1 MSTKFT
7 PSTEITPGT
16 GITPGTET
24 PGTGTRTP
32 RPTATRPTHSAPS
45 FWASVWLVSS
55 REILSRLRSKAFL
68 ISTGILLLIAVGSVV
83 AGGLLSA
90 NLSATPVAVVG
101 AAGAVVGEAP
111 GLTAVS
117 AADVAAAEA
126 LVRDGTVEAAVVP
139 DDSLLGVRVIAL
151 DSPPSA
157 VLGALSVAP
166 TVQLL
171 EPAEQDGFLVYL
183 VAIGFGL
190 VFFMSALTF
199 GSTIAQS
206 VVEEKQTRVV
216 EILMT
221 TIPVRALMAGKVLGN
236 SIMAF
241 GQILA
246 IALLVAVGMA
256 VTGQRVLL
264 ADLGPAIGWFAV
276 FFAFG
281 FVMIAALFAAT
292 ASMVSRQE
300 DVGATTA
307 PVTYLVMIPY
317 FLVIFF
323 NDNPLVMTIMSY
335 VPFSAPV
342 GMPVRVFLGTAEW
355 WEPLLSLLILA
366 LATAGVIL
374 IGARIYSNSLLRMGG
389 RVTYRQALR
398 G

>member
-1 MSTKFT
+1 MTTDIK
-7 PSTEITPGT
+7 
-16 GITPGTET
+16 
-24 PGTGTRTP
+24 PGTGTE
-32 RPTATRPTHSAPS
+32 TRQPASRATHSAPS
-45 FWASVWLVSS
+45 FWASVWLVAT
-55 REILSRLRSKAFL
+55 REIMSRLRSKAFL

-83 AGGLLSA
+83 AGGLMSA
-90 NLSATPVAVVG
+90 NPSSTKVAVVG
-101 AAGAVVGEAP
+101 TASAVVGESS
-111 GLTAVS
+111 GLTAVP
-117 AADVAAAEA
+117 ADTVAAAEE

-139 DDSLLGVRVIAL
+139 DDSLIGVGVIAL
-151 DSPPSA
+151 DSAPSE
-157 VLGALSVAP
+157 VMNALSVTPA
-166 TVQLL
+166 VELL
-171 EPAEQDGFLVYL
+171 DPAEQGGFLVYI
-183 VAIGFGL
+183 VALGFGL

-216 EILMT
+216 EILMS
-221 TIPVRALMAGKVLGN
+221 TIPVRALLAGKVVGN
-236 SIMAF
+236 SIMAL

-246 IALLVAVGMA
+246 IALLVGIGMA

-264 ADLGPAIGWFAV
+264 ADLGPAIAWFAV

-300 DVGATTA
+300 DVGTTTA

-317 FLVIFF
+317 FAVIFF
-323 NDNPLVMTIMSY
+323 NDNPLVMSIMSY

-355 WEPLLSLLILA
+355 WEPLVSLVILA
-366 LATAGVIL
+366 LTTAGVIL
-374 IGARIYSNSLLRMGG
+374 LGSRIYRNSLLKMGG
-389 RVTYRQALR
+389 RVSYKQALR

>member
-1 MSTKFT
+1 MTTDIK
-7 PSTEITPGT
+7 
-16 GITPGTET
+16 
-24 PGTGTRTP
+24 PGTGT
-32 RPTATRPTHSAPS
+32 TAPQAALSRATHSAPS
-45 FWASVWLVSS
+45 FWASVWLVST
-55 REILSRLRSKAFL
+55 REIMSRLRSKAFL
-68 ISTGILLLIAVGSVV
+68 ISTGILLLIAVGSVI
-83 AGGLLSA
+83 AGGLMSA
-90 NLSATPVAVVG
+90 NPSTTQVAVVG
-101 AAGAVVGEAP
+101 TASAAVGESS
-111 GLTAVS
+111 GLTAVP
-117 AADVAAAEA
+117 ADNVAAAEE
-126 LVRDGTVEAAVVP
+126 LVRDGTVEAAIVP
-139 DDSLLGVRVIAL
+139 DDSLIGVSVIAL
-151 DSPPSA
+151 DSPPSD
-157 VLGALSVAP
+157 VMSALSVSPA
-166 TVQLL
+166 VELL
-171 EPAEQDGFLVYL
+171 DPAEQGGFLVYI
-183 VAIGFGL
+183 VALGFGL

-221 TIPVRALMAGKVLGN
+221 TIPVRALLAGKVLGN
-236 SIMAF
+236 SIMALA
-241 GQILA
+241 QILA
-246 IALLVAVGMA
+246 IALLVSIGMA

-323 NDNPLVMTIMSY
+323 NENPLVMAIMSY

-355 WEPLLSLLILA
+355 WEPFLSLAILA
-366 LATAGVIL
+366 LTTAGVIL
-374 IGARIYSNSLLRMGG
+374 FGSRIYRNSLLRMGG
-389 RVTYRQALR
+389 RVSYKQALR

>member
-1 MSTKFT
+1 VS
-7 PSTEITPGT
+7 
-16 GITPGTET
+16 
-24 PGTGTRTP
+24 
-32 RPTATRPTHSAPS
+32 TATEPRRDSPARTRATHTAPS

-55 REILSRLRSKAFL
+55 REIASRLRSKAFL

-83 AGGLLSA
+83 AGGLMSA
-90 NLSATPVAVVG
+90 NPSTTQVAVVG
-101 AAGAVVGEAP
+101 SAGAVVGESA
-111 GLTAVS
+111 GLTMVS
-117 AADVAAAEA
+117 ADDVAAAEA
-126 LVRDGTVEAAVVP
+126 LVRDGTVEAAVIP
-139 DDSLLGVRVIAL
+139 SDSLLGVSVIAL

-157 VLGALSVAP
+157 VMNALSVAP
-166 TVQLL
+166 TVELL
-171 EPAEQDGFLVYL
+171 EPAEQGGFLVYI
-183 VAIGFGL
+183 VALGFGL

-216 EILMT
+216 EILMSA
-221 TIPVRALMAGKVLGN
+221 IPVRALLAGKVVGN
-236 SIMAF
+236 SIMAL
-241 GQILA
+241 GQIVA
-246 IALLVAVGMA
+246 IALLVGIGMA

-300 DVGATTA
+300 DVGSTTA

-323 NDNPLVMTIMSY
+323 NDNPVVMAIMSY

-342 GMPVRVFLGTAEW
+342 GMPVRIFLGSAEW
-355 WEPLLSLLILA
+355 WEPVLALVILA
-366 LATAGVIL
+366 VTTAGVIVL
-374 IGARIYSNSLLRMGG
+374 GSRIYRNSLLRMGG
-389 RVTYRQALR
+389 RVTIKQALR

>member
-1 MSTKFT
+1 VTTDTRSNT
-7 PSTEITPGT
+7 PAATAG
-16 GITPGTET
+16 
-24 PGTGTRTP
+24 RT
-32 RPTATRPTHSAPS
+32 THPAPS
-45 FWASVWLVSS
+45 FWASVWLVAT
-55 REILSRLRSKAFL
+55 REIISRVRSKAFL

-83 AGGLLSA
+83 AGGLMSA
-90 NLSATPVAVVG
+90 NPSTTQVAVVG
-101 AAGAVVGEAP
+101 SASAVVGESDALSTVP
-111 GLTAVS
+111 
-117 AADVAAAEA
+117 ADSVAEA
-126 LVRDGTVEAAVVP
+126 EAMVRDGSVEAAVVP
-139 DDSLLGVRVIAL
+139 DESLIGVSVIAL
-151 DSPPSA
+151 DAPPSE
-157 VLGALSVAP
+157 VMSALSVSPA
-166 TVQLL
+166 VSLL
-171 EPAEQDGFLVYL
+171 EPAAQGGFLVYI
-183 VAIGFGL
+183 VALGFGL

-216 EILMT
+216 EILMSA
-221 TIPVRALMAGKVLGN
+221 IPVRALLAGKVVGN
-236 SIMAF
+236 SIMALA
-241 GQILA
+241 QIVA
-246 IALLVAVGMA
+246 IALLVGIGMA
-256 VTGQRVLL
+256 ATGQRVLL

-342 GMPVRVFLGTAEW
+342 GMPVRIFLGTAEW
-355 WEPLLSLLILA
+355 WEPVLSLIILA
-366 LATAGVIL
+366 LTTAGVI
-374 IGARIYSNSLLRMGG
+374 IFGSRIYRNSLLRMGG
-389 RVTYRQALR
+389 RVTYKQALR